1 MAADNPRSTKTQ
13 PDNEER
19 SVTRRNFLGST
30 ASVGVAA
37 AAGLVAKQAGAKADP
52 TNAKL
57 PIRIPDELTQTRNEA
72 AKPANFP
79 MDGSQVFAKFCK
91 DEGLAA
97 LFCCPGNYP
106 VINAIAAE
114 GIPTY
119 GGRTEG
125 AMCSAADAFSRVTGE
140 IAACSGTEGP
150 GFTNM
155 IMNIGCANA
164 ARTPLLVLA
173 SNMTISGDDTE
184 RRIQQAYQQ
193 PTTEGLKKY
202 GKRLIDPS
210 RIYEYSAYAFR
221 QLKTGVPRPVHLDFP
236 GEVTRARFKE
246 PGELQF
252 YYDKT
257 RYRTESRPHP
267 APADIRKAVEMIGK
281 AQRPMIV
288 ASTGVFYARAW
299 DALKATAEKNDIA
312 VVESGS
318 SRGHFSDGHPLS
330 ASTAPDALLSAD
342 LVILIGQYCMPSVG
356 EFAFGPDVKYIRVD
370 PDPADIGRNLPI
382 DLGIVSCEKAALEA
396 LADQLPNRRRPEWV
410 NELAKA
416 RKAFEFE
423 NEEYY
428 QLGLKYSKD
437 TQLLHPAVIAHDL
450 ADFLYAKNLPK
461 EQTTIAMG
469 GYGIAR
475 YIRRFAR
482 AFRPGQICNGAYQ
495 YGAIGPD
502 VGYTFG
508 TAVAVQNGI
517 GPQKAYKGAPVI
529 GVTGDAG
536 FAYSGMELE
545 TFSKYK
551 VPAVMIL
558 YNNNAWGVYTSGR
571 SPRAMHMYLFQEN
584 LRYDKVAEGLGA
596 RGEYVSTSEDFRAA
610 LARSYK
616 IAADQGVTT
625 LINCQAKKEFWSN
638 KDYPPGFVRNVEP
651 GCMAYN
657 H

>member
-1 MAADNPRSTKTQ
+1 
-13 PDNEER
+13 
-19 SVTRRNFLGST
+19 
-30 ASVGVAA
+30 
-37 AAGLVAKQAGAKADP
+37 
-52 TNAKL
+52 
-57 PIRIPDELTQTRNEA
+57 
-72 AKPANFP
+72 
-79 MDGSQVFAKFCK
+79 
-91 DEGLAA
+91 
-97 LFCCPGNYP
+97 
-106 VINAIAAE
+106 
-114 GIPTY
+114 
-119 GGRTEG
+119 
-125 AMCSAADAFSRVTGE
+125 
-140 IAACSGTEGP
+140 
-150 GFTNM
+150 
-155 IMNIGCANA
+155 
-164 ARTPLLVLA
+164 
-173 SNMTISGDDTE
+173 
-184 RRIQQAYQQ
+184 
-193 PTTEGLKKY
+193 
-202 GKRLIDPS
+202 
-210 RIYEYSAYAFR
+210 
-221 QLKTGVPRPVHLDFP
+221 
-236 GEVTRARFKE
+236 
-246 PGELQF
+246 
-252 YYDKT
+252 
-257 RYRTESRPHP
+257 
-267 APADIRKAVEMIGK
+267 
-281 AQRPMIV
+281 MIV

-596 RGEYVSTSEDFRAA
+596 RGEYVSTPEEFRAA

>member
-1 MAADNPRSTKTQ
+1 MANDTRTTKNAGT
-13 PDNEER
+13 
-19 SVTRRNFLGST
+19 VTRRDFLGSS
-30 ASVGVAA
+30 ASVGAAA
-37 AAGLVAKQAGAKADP
+37 AAGLVAQAAS
-52 TNAKL
+52 TNANAAADAKSK
-57 PIRIPDELTQTRNEA
+57 PAIRPPDEMKTRDEA
-72 AKPANFP
+72 IKPANFP
-79 MDGSQVFAKFCK
+79 MDGAQVFAKFCK

-106 VINAIAAE
+106 IINAIAAE

-125 AMCSAADAFSRVTGE
+125 SMCSAADAFSRVTGE

-257 RYRTESRPHP
+257 RYRTESKPHP
-267 APADIRKAVEMIGK
+267 SPADIRKAVEMIGK

-288 ASTGVFYARAW
+288 ASTGVFYSKAW
-299 DALKATAEKNDIA
+299 DALKAAAEKNDIA
-312 VVESGS
+312 IVESGP

-330 ASTAPDALLSAD
+330 ASVAPDAMLSAD
-342 LVILIGQYCMPSVG
+342 LVVLVGQYCMPSIG
-356 EFAFGPDVKYIRVD
+356 EFAFGPETKYIRVD
-370 PDPADIGRNLPI
+370 PDPTDIGRNLPI

-396 LADQLPNRRRPEWV
+396 LADALPNRRRPQWV
-410 NELAKA
+410 EELAKA
-416 RKAFEFE
+416 RKAFEAE

-437 TQLLHPAVIAHDL
+437 TKLLHPAVIGREL
-450 ADFLYAKNLPK
+450 SDFLYAKDLPK

-475 YIRRFAR
+475 YVRRYAR

-502 VGYTFG
+502 VAYTFG
-508 TAVAVQNGI
+508 TAVAVQNGV

-551 VPAVMIL
+551 VPAVIIL

-596 RGEYVSTSEDFRAA
+596 RGEYVTTPEEFRAA
-610 LARSYK
+610 LVRSYD
-616 IAADQGVTT
+616 IAAKQGVTT
-625 LINCQAKKEFWSN
+625 LLNCQAKKEFWSQGT
-638 KDYPPGFVRNVEP
+638 YPPGMVRNVEP
-651 GCMAYN
+651 GCMSYN